1 MEIVEDINK
10 YFSFNATVTLTFFFI
25 CLFLL
30 IIDKIFK
37 GKVQEFLS
45 VRRGNIFN
53 PMTYIR
59 FITCS
64 FVHSNWTHF
73 SSNFIYILLLGPMLE
88 VKYGMINLIYMM
100 LITTITSSLVHII
113 VSKKAAIGASDITFM
128 MIILS
133 SIVNIQSGKIPITL
147 VLIILFYVV
156 GEIIDT
162 ISKKDKISHLSHVV
176 GAICGVVFG
185 YYFL

>member
-1 MEIVEDINK
+1 MKIVNGLDNL
-10 YFSFNATVTLTFFFI
+10 FSFNSVVTLSFFAI
-25 CLFLL
+25 CLVLL
-30 IIDKIFK
+30 IIDKICR
-37 GKVQEFLS
+37 GKLSTFFS
-45 VRRGNIFN
+45 VRRGSIFN

-59 FITCS
+59 FVTSS
-64 FVHSNWTHF
+64 FVHENWQHF
-73 SSNFIYILLLGPMLE
+73 SGNFLYILLLGPMLE
-88 VKYGMINLIYMM
+88 EKYGGLNLIYMM
-100 LITTITSSLVHII
+100 LVTTVASSLVHVIF
-113 VSKKAAIGASDITFM
+113 SKKAALGASDITFM

-156 GEIIDT
+156 GEVIDGIT
-162 ISKKDKISHLSHVV
+162 KKDNISHLSHIV